1 MTAADVILGELHA
14 LEWVAVVAVV
24 CVAMLAVHVLA
35 PLWGNTWRPR

>member
-14 LEWVAVVAVV
+14 LGWVALVIVV
-24 CVAMLAVHVLA
+24 CVVMLAAHVLA